1 MKTKLI
7 PLIVTILAIPAS
19 QAATTFSFNALRFN
33 QNGSVVGDGSFT
45 HDFNSIPDGSAAP
58 SITATFTLTSDFDG
72 DSIDDTLTF
81 NLTGTAVTPAGSDLS
96 LNTNGIAGVG
106 NVFIDVGEAVDYT
119 FSIGSLV
126 TSSGG
131 DFEASFDGF
140 TGGAANIQ
148 AGESFIANG
157 ETFDSAAFDLASSS
171 ETLSVSGD
179 VGNIFVAGLDFG
191 VTVEA
196 VPEPSS
202 TALLGLGALGF
213 LVRRRR

>member
-7 PLIVTILAIPAS
+7 PLIVTVLAIPAS

-33 QNGSVVGDGSFT
+33 QNGNVVGDGSFT
-45 HDFNSIPDGSAAP
+45 HDSNSIADNSSAP
-58 SITATFTLTSDFDG
+58 SITANFTLTSDFDG

-81 NLTGTAVTPAGSDLS
+81 NLTGTAVAPAGSS
-96 LNTNGIAGVG
+96 LFVNTNGIAGVD
-106 NVFIDVGEAVDYT
+106 NVFIDELEAVDYT

-140 TGGAANIQ
+140 TGGAVSIDP
-148 AGESFIANG
+148 GESFIANG
-157 ETFDSAAFDLASSS
+157 ETFDSATFDFASSS

-179 VGNIFVAGLDFG
+179 VGNVFVSGLDFG
-191 VTVEA
+191 ITVEA